1 VASCSL
7 AAISSESLPL
17 LAVFGESLTDQSQMH
32 QMLHLLLLLLLLT
45 QQAKAAC
52 VFVTGGCPVA
62 QRVLVAQRC
71 DILNAKT

>member
-32 QMLHLLLLLLLLT
+32 QMLHLLLLLPPPT
-45 QQAKAAC
+45 
-52 VFVTGGCPVA
+52 
-62 QRVLVAQRC
+62 RC
-71 DILNAKT
+71 CCCCCCCCCC